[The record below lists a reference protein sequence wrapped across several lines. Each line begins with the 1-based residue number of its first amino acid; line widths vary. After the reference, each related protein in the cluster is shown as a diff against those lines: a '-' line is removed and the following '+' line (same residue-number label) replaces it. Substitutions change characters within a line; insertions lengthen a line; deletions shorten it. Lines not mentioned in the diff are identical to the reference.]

1 MTTVGTSPRQPGPA
15 GPERQPGQ
23 ASPERQP
30 APATVDQPLRIR
42 TVTPEDVLTLVG
54 AAVGAL
60 GLDWLVYE
68 RLLPLSGA
76 LGFWVCWYVLFAL
89 FYVAAAAMR
98 WNRLVVRDKAV
109 AVLASTA
116 GIFATAVVVDQIGY
130 SFVKS
135 LPAIVHP
142 NFWTKT
148 MVDTAAL
155 QPLSSGGIVHAAV
168 GSLEQLAIATLL
180 SVPLGIT
187 AAVFLAEVGGALAR
201 PVRTI
206 VNAMTALPSII
217 AGLLIYALV
226 VLSFGLGKCGL
237 AAGMAISI
245 VILPTVTRAGE
256 VVLRVVP
263 GTLREASFALGASH
277 WRTVWKVILP
287 TARSGLA
294 TAVVLAMARGIGE
307 TAPVLLVAGFSD
319 TMNANVFHGWQ
330 ATLPTLIFN
339 NVFVDGEYPEFV
351 ERAFGAGFALMLVV
365 VVLFAIA
372 RFLGGR
378 RPGELSRRQQRRLR
392 REAAQP

>member
-1 MTTVGTSPRQPGPA
+1 MTTVDTGARQT
-15 GPERQPGQ
+15 RQGS
-23 ASPERQP
+23 ADE
-30 APATVDQPLRIR
+30 PLRIQ
-42 TVTPEDVLTLVG
+42 TVTPEDVLTVAG
-54 AAVGAL
+54 AAIGAL

-109 AVLASTA
+109 AVLVSTA
-116 GIFATAVVVDQIGY
+116 GLFATAVVVDQIGY

-142 NFWTKT
+142 NFWTQT
-148 MVDTAAL
+148 MVDTAFL
-155 QPLSSGGIVHAAV
+155 QPLSSGGIAHAVV

-217 AGLLIYALV
+217 AGLLVYALV

-245 VILPTVTRAGE
+245 VMLPTVTRAAE

-319 TMNANVFHGWQ
+319 TMNVNALHGWQ

-339 NVFVDGEYPEFV
+339 NVFVDGEYPEYV
-351 ERAFGAGFALMLVV
+351 ARAFGAGFALMLIV
-365 VVLFAIA
+365 VVLFTIA
-372 RFLGGR
+372 RILGGK
-378 RPGELSRRQQRRLR
+378 RPGELTKRQLRHLR
-392 REAAQP
+392 REEERP

>member
-1 MTTVGTSPRQPGPA
+1 MTTVDTGARQA
-15 GPERQPGQ
+15 NLSSADE
-23 ASPERQP
+23 
-30 APATVDQPLRIR
+30 PLRIR

-54 AAVGAL
+54 AAIGAL

-68 RLLPLSGA
+68 RLLPWTGA

-89 FYVAAAAMR
+89 FYVAAATMR
-98 WNRLVVRDKAV
+98 WNRLVVRDKTV
-109 AVLASTA
+109 AVLVST
-116 GIFATAVVVDQIGY
+116 GGVFATAVVVDQIGY

-135 LPAIVHP
+135 LSAIVHP
-142 NFWTKT
+142 NFWTST
-148 MVDTAAL
+148 MVSTGFL
-155 QPLSSGGIVHAAV
+155 QPLSSGGMAHAAV
-168 GSLEQLAIATLL
+168 GSLEQLGIATLL
-180 SVPLGIT
+180 AVPLGIT

-237 AAGMAISI
+237 AAAMAISI
-245 VILPTVTRAGE
+245 VMLPTVIRAGE

-307 TAPVLLVAGFSD
+307 TAPVLLVAGYSNSMNVNAFS
-319 TMNANVFHGWQ
+319 GWQ
-330 ATLPTLIFN
+330 ATLPTFIFN
-339 NVFVDGEYPEFV
+339 NVYVYGEYPEYV

-365 VVLFAIA
+365 VVLFSIA
-372 RFLGGR
+372 RILGGK
-378 RPGELSRRQQRRLR
+378 RPGELSKRQLRRLR
-392 REAAQP
+392 REAEQP